1 MAFLALLIHI
11 KGRDGVLNNCWKEG
25 ERELGKEGRKKE
37 RRKGRRDKG
46 EERKGERRGKENG
59 KKGKSDGGKE
69 REAKG
74 KGKGKTL
81 VSMSNRVMY
90 VLSQTPQNYS
100 YSRWGR

>member
-46 EERKGERRGKENG
+46 EERKGERRGKERR
-59 KKGKSDGGKE
+59 KE
-69 REAKG
+69 RENEKFI
-74 KGKGKTL
+74 T
-81 VSMSNRVMY
+81 S
-90 VLSQTPQNYS
+90 VLLGNSFLCS
-100 YSRWGR
+100 SCIDL